1 MSLTPKQFNMLALK
15 TDFLE
20 VRDKLDMI
28 DGRISKIIDSL
39 DGLVS
44 RTYNVECNFAANQSA
59 HDRFEGRLNRI
70 EDNLELAP
78 LFDY

>member
-1 MSLTPKQFNMLALK
+1 MLALK

>member
-44 RTYNVECNFAANQSA
+44 RTYNVECNFYSGLVCQNN
-59 HDRFEGRLNRI
+59 FGGIKKLI
-70 EDNLELAP
+70 LP
-78 LFDY
+78 G

>member
-1 MSLTPKQFNMLALK
+1 MTISAQQFNKIALK
-15 TDFLE
+15 DDIIRLE
-20 VRDKLDMI
+20 DQIKEINKKISQIFDLF
-28 DGRISKIIDSL
+28 DGFGYK
-39 DGLVS
+39 
-44 RTYNVECNFAANQSA
+44 THNFECDFAANQSA

>member
-1 MSLTPKQFNMLALK
+1 MFLTPKQFNMLALK

-44 RTYNVECNFAANQSA
+44 RTYNVECNFVANQSA